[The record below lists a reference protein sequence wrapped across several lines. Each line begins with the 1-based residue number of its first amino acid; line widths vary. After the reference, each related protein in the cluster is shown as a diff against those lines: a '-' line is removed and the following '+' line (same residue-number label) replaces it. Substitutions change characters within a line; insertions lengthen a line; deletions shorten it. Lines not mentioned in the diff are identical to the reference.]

1 MKAAPLNRLD
11 LALIVA
17 VMLIAILARVIPSPR
32 NVDDSFITFRY
43 SLNIVEGKGF
53 VYNEGERVL
62 GTTTPLFTVLMAVI
76 SFVVG
81 GQAFPWYALTV
92 SAVADAATAVVL
104 MLLIRKLT
112 GNRWAG
118 ALLGVLWAI
127 CGTSVTF
134 AIGGMETSV
143 NILWMVLATYFY
155 VEDRPLWVGIAVGLG
170 LLTRIDAALWIAPL
184 GLHQMW
190 EAWRKGEGALIKRLP
205 WRTWIAALL
214 VITPWLLFSF
224 AYFGTPVTRTFSAK
238 IVAYKVDSTQA
249 FVRLAQQ
256 YATPF
261 FEFDTVGSTGTM
273 VASVVYL
280 TLSIFALLYVS
291 RKLPRLLPFL
301 IYPWLYFA
309 VFVLAN
315 PLIFRWYLAPPM
327 PALMTGLVAGLC
339 YVISPKRRIFPY
351 ALAVVGAAWIGMSL
365 NAWTLHPDHGPD
377 RPAPK
382 MAWHKI
388 ELLYQEVGTELREK
402 YGVTDDTIVASADIG
417 AIGYFTRARII
428 DMVGLV
434 TPDAAKYYPLDPA
447 LVAAGQNFAIPA
459 QLILDKQP
467 TFLVTMEGFVTL
479 TLEPNDTFKQL
490 YGEPIIVRPFEAYG
504 SDMRVYKHQ

>member
-1 MKAAPLNRLD
+1 MKATPLNRLD
-11 LALIVA
+11 LALMLAIV
-17 VMLIAILARVIPSPR
+17 VIAIFARVLPSPR

-43 SLNIVEGKGF
+43 SRNIVEGKGF

-62 GTTTPLFTVLMAVI
+62 GTTTPLFTVLMAAI
-76 SFVVG
+76 SAMVG
-81 GQAFPWYALTV
+81 GQDFPYYALTV
-92 SAVADAATAVVL
+92 SALADAATA
-104 MLLIRKLT
+104 MLLLLIMRRLT

-118 ALLGVLWAI
+118 ALIGVLWAI
-127 CGTSVTF
+127 APISVTF

-143 NILWMVLATYFY
+143 NILWIVLATYCY
-155 VEDRPLWVGIAVGLG
+155 LEDRPIWLGVAVGLG

-184 GLHQMW
+184 GLHQVW
-190 EAWRKGEGALIKRLP
+190 EAWRKGDGALIRRLP

-214 VITPWLLFSF
+214 VITPWLIFSF

-238 IVAYKVDSTQA
+238 IVAYKVDSLQA
-249 FVRLAQQ
+249 FVRLTQQ
-256 YATPF
+256 YSTPF

-273 VASVVYL
+273 IAAVVYL
-280 TLSIFALLYVS
+280 TLSVFGLLHVG

-309 VFVLAN
+309 VFAIAN

-327 PALMTGLVAGLC
+327 PALMMGLLAGLC
-339 YVISPKRRIFPY
+339 YVITPKRRVFPY

-402 YGVTDDTIVASADIG
+402 YGVTDETVVASADIG

-434 TPDAAKYYPLDPA
+434 TPDAAQYYPLDPA
-447 LVAAGQNFAIPA
+447 LVASDQNFAIPA
-459 QLILDKQP
+459 PLILDKQP
-467 TFLVTMEGFVTL
+467 AYLVTMEGFVRL
-479 TLEPNDTFKQL
+479 TLEPQAAFKQL
-490 YGEPIIVRPFEAYG
+490 YGDPIIVRPFEAYG